1 MWIALL
7 LALGAGLST
16 TVGSLLGLVV
26 KRTGPRF
33 IGFTLGFSAGV
44 MILVS
49 FVELLA
55 GAIRTEGVGFLG
67 GHMAFF
73 AGMGSY
79 FLIDLLI
86 PHDYIAQHDHPKG
99 TYGLANGQSP
109 PALRRTGLF
118 VALGIAIH
126 NFPEGIATFVGGLK
140 DFHLGLA
147 IAIAIAMHNIPEGL
161 AISVPVYAATG
172 SRRKAFLW
180 SSLSGVSE
188 LVGAALAAAI
198 LMPILSARVMGFVL
212 AAVGG
217 IMVAISVDEL
227 IPFAKSFDAEHWPI
241 FGIIVGMIV
250 MAFSLWLWTL
260 R

>member
-1 MWIALL
+1 MWLALL
-7 LALGAGLST
+7 LAVGAGLST
-16 TVGSLLGLVV
+16 AIGSLLGLAVRKV
-26 KRTGPRF
+26 SPRF

-55 GAIRTEGVGFLG
+55 GAIETEGVGFLKA
-67 GHMAFF
+67 HAAFF
-73 AGMGSY
+73 AGMGGY

-99 TYGLANGQSP
+99 TYGLARGQTP
-109 PALRRTGLF
+109 PALRRTGLL

-126 NFPEGIATFVGGLK
+126 NFPEGMATFVGGLK

-147 IAIAIAMHNIPEGL
+147 IAVAIAIHNVPEGL

-172 SRRKAFLW
+172 SRRTAFLW
-180 SSLSGVSE
+180 SFLSGVSE
-188 LVGAALAAAI
+188 ILGATLAAAI
-198 LMPILSARVMGFVL
+198 LLPILSERVMGYVL

-217 IMVAISVDEL
+217 IMVAISIDEL
-227 IPFAKSFDAEHWPI
+227 IPVAKAFDTEHSPI
-241 FGIIVGMIV
+241 LGVIVGMMV
-250 MAFSLWLWTL
+250 MALSLWLL
-260 R
+260 S